1 MIKSKYLSV
10 ISIVFLVVMGT
21 VGNAQTV
28 NGIRGKV
35 TSTGTWIPENVEE
48 LKGLKMG
55 PFVKLGNGDILTIE
69 NTKCLISEDQGK
81 TWESYEM
88 FDKPEKFQIS
98 NERAL
103 LKTSNNVIVLAFMN
117 MKERKNWEW
126 IAEISDSP
134 GAILPTYAIR
144 SIDGGKTWQDVQK
157 LHQEHTG
164 AIRDIIETRSGNII
178 FTSMMM
184 RHNPGH
190 HTVLTYTSRDEGKTW
205 ERSNIIDMGGIGD
218 HGGVTESTIE
228 QLEDGRIWQ
237 LMRTNWG
244 TFWEAYSDNE
254 GILWDKIKPT
264 SIDASSAPGL
274 LKRLESGRLILI
286 WNRQYPEGKDYY
298 PLRGG
303 DRQWSEV
310 RSSNHRGEL
319 SSAFSEDEGNTWS
332 EPRIIAKSY
341 NVQREDSGR
350 DWLSYPYC
358 LEINPGELWIT
369 TMQGDLRIRL
379 LENDFISQ

>member
-69 NTKCLISEDQGK
+69 NIKCLISEDQGK

-144 SIDGGKTWQDVQK
+144 SIDGGKTWQD
-157 LHQEHTG
+157 
-164 AIRDIIETRSGNII
+164 
-178 FTSMMM
+178 
-184 RHNPGH
+184 
-190 HTVLTYTSRDEGKTW
+190 
-205 ERSNIIDMGGIGD
+205 
-218 HGGVTESTIE
+218 
-228 QLEDGRIWQ
+228 
-237 LMRTNWG
+237 
-244 TFWEAYSDNE
+244 
-254 GILWDKIKPT
+254 
-264 SIDASSAPGL
+264 
-274 LKRLESGRLILI
+274 
-286 WNRQYPEGKDYY
+286 
-298 PLRGG
+298 
-303 DRQWSEV
+303 
-310 RSSNHRGEL
+310 
-319 SSAFSEDEGNTWS
+319 
-332 EPRIIAKSY
+332 
-341 NVQREDSGR
+341 
-350 DWLSYPYC
+350 
-358 LEINPGELWIT
+358 
-369 TMQGDLRIRL
+369 
-379 LENDFISQ
+379 